1 MKTRRKLIEKE
12 AVLNRAT
19 YHILRPVIYLLN
31 HNANNRTDDTP
42 KLFGNL

>member
-12 AVLNRAT
+12 MVLNRAT